1 MVLLS
6 DINRLSLGSAW
17 RRRVFGGQVEES
29 VISDIRGEL
38 LRGLAAV
45 SGMGMEPSDV
55 VQEIIKS
62 VCDRIG
68 AARGDLFIIGER
80 GGDHFKPIGTGGRR
94 QKAVPSDHPL
104 KREIGAAVSKSGT
117 PYSLTLDNGGGSILY
132 VPVKV
137 HGDVIGI
144 IEIAKEGSGEGFS
157 PEDVSILEETG
168 GLISILVDNARLIE
182 MKNRSRDEIAELME
196 VAGILNS
203 SLDPRVVQ
211 KKAIE
216 TVTRL
221 LDCEVA
227 SLLLVDEK
235 SNELYFEVALG
246 TKGDQVKEIRLK
258 MGEGIAG
265 WVAQNNRALVID
277 DVKTDPRHSTRADD
291 HSKFVTR
298 NMICVPMSVKGNVIG
313 VLEAINKLDHGLFSN
328 GDLSILLSL
337 ANEVAIA
344 VDNARLYDELRETF
358 YQTAGA
364 LAGAIE
370 KRDPYTGDH
379 TRRVM
384 RYSMAIGRRLALSP
398 EERENLMLAAILH
411 DIGKIGVEDSVLR
424 KESRLDDE
432 EYEKIAMHPQIG
444 VDILGHI
451 KKLGGVVPGMKSHHE
466 RYDGT
471 GYPEHLK
478 GNDIPLIAR
487 IIAVADTFDAMTSD
501 RPYRKAKSDQ
511 EAIDELVNN
520 AATQFDGDVVEAF
533 IASYRS
539 GEITKRVD

>member
-1 MVLLS
+1 
-6 DINRLSLGSAW
+6 
-17 RRRVFGGQVEES
+17 VEES
-29 VISDIRGEL
+29 VISDIRGEF

-45 SGMGMEPSDV
+45 SGMGTEPSDA
-55 VQEIIKS
+55 VQGIVKS

-68 AARGDLFIIGER
+68 ATRGDLFIVGER
-80 GGDHFKPIGTGGRR
+80 AHDQFKPIGAGGKKQR
-94 QKAVPSDHPL
+94 AVPSEHPL
-104 KREIGAAVSKSGT
+104 KREVGVAVINSGIPYALPLDGDGGAV
-117 PYSLTLDNGGGSILY
+117 LY
-132 VPVKV
+132 VPVKAR
-137 HGDVIGI
+137 GGVIGI
-144 IEIAKEGSGEGFS
+144 IEVAKEGRGKGFS
-157 PEDVSILEETG
+157 PEEISILEETS
-168 GLISILVDNARLIE
+168 GLLSILVDNARLLE
-182 MKNRSRDEIAELME
+182 MGNRSRDEIAELMDIS
-196 VAGILNS
+196 GILNS

-227 SLLLVDEK
+227 SLLLVDERTD
-235 SNELYFEVALG
+235 ELYFEVALG

-265 WVAQNNRALVID
+265 WVAQNNRPLVLD
-277 DVKTDPRHSTRADD
+277 DVKADQRHSTRADD

-298 NMICVPMSVKGNVIG
+298 NMICVPMSIKGKVIG
-313 VLEAINKLDHGLFSN
+313 VLQAINKLDHGVFSN
-328 GDLSILLSL
+328 GDLTILLSL

-344 VDNARLYDELRETF
+344 VDNARLYNELRETF

-384 RYSMAIGRRLALSP
+384 RYSMAIGRRLSLSSD
-398 EERENLMLAAILH
+398 ERENLMLAAILH

-424 KESRLDDE
+424 KESMLDDE
-432 EYEKIAMHPQIG
+432 EYRKIALHPQIG
-444 VDILGHI
+444 ADILGHI
-451 KKLGGVVPGMKSHHE
+451 RKLGGVVPGMKSHHE

-471 GYPEHLK
+471 GYPERLR
-478 GNDIPLIAR
+478 GADIPLIGR
-487 IIAVADTFDAMTSD
+487 IIAVADTFDAITSD

-511 EAIDELVNN
+511 EAIGELVSHIG
-520 AATQFDGDVVEAF
+520 TQFDRQVVEAF
-533 IASYRS
+533 IESYKN
-539 GEITKRVD
+539 GEITKRID